1 MILVDVEVPALG
13 MSYDFELDEE
23 AMVSE
28 LTEKIMSLVG
38 EQEGVALEKEK
49 DMLLAAFQGKLIL
62 EKGQSLSEQGV
73 VNGHRLILI

>member
-28 LTEKIMSLVG
+28 LTEKIMSMVG

-73 VNGHRLILI
+73 ANGHRLILI